1 MRNFSLLLA
10 VLIPACGG
18 GSGDDGPGVVPKGS
32 RVLGWHVGPAVG
44 ETYDQAVTAAEGAGM
59 EAVDL
64 SFDWPS
70 IETSPGVFD
79 TTFLD
84 VANTYY
90 PARGL
95 RLFLTLRPI
104 NTVAKEVPADL
115 ASTAFDHATMIAR
128 FNALLDQV
136 FSRIGAVTL
145 AGLAIGNE
153 IDGYL
158 GSGDAAWT
166 AFSTFFAQTA
176 AHARALRPGLQV
188 GTVGTLKGLT
198 TDHPARFQSLNAA
211 ADLVLATH
219 YPMDGGFQF
228 LPPATV
234 EADLDALVAL
244 GYAQPIHV
252 VELGYASGAAC
263 GSTEEKQRQFV
274 AHAFAAWD
282 RHASKIASIYFSW
295 LTDMTA
301 ADASATAAYYGLAGN
316 AAFVD
321 FLRTLGQRGET
332 GTPKPAFTQAIAEAV
347 ARGW

>member
-1 MRNFSLLLA
+1 MRKLA
-10 VLIPACGG
+10 VLLALAIPACGG
-18 GSGDDGPGVVPKGS
+18 GSGGESPGVLPKGA

-44 ETYDQAVTAAEGAGM
+44 ETYDQAVTAAESAGM

-64 SFDWPS
+64 SFDWTS
-70 IETSPGVFD
+70 IETSPGVFT

-84 VANTYY
+84 VANAYY

-104 NTVAKEVPADL
+104 NTVAKEVPSDL
-115 ASTAFDHATMIAR
+115 ASTAFDDATMIAR
-128 FNALLDQV
+128 FKALLDLV
-136 FSRIGAVTL
+136 FARIGAVTL
-145 AGLAIGNE
+145 EGLAIGNE

-158 GSGDAAWT
+158 GSSDAAWS
-166 AFSTFFAQTA
+166 AFSAFFAQTA
-176 AHARALRPGLQV
+176 AYARTLRPGLKV
-188 GTVGTLKGLT
+188 GTVGSLKGLVA
-198 TDHPARFQSLNAA
+198 DHPARFQAINAT

-228 LPPATV
+228 LPPAQV

-263 GSTEEKQRQFV
+263 GSSEEEQRQFV
-274 AHAFAAWD
+274 GHVFAAWD

-295 LTDMTA
+295 LTDLTA
-301 ADASATAAYYGLAGN
+301 AQASSTAAYYGLAGN
-316 AAFVD
+316 AAFVE
-321 FLRTLGQRGET
+321 FLRTLGQRSDT
-332 GTPKPAFTQAIAEAV
+332 GLAKPAFTRAIAEAA